1 MNTIGRVIEIQGELF
16 EIVRTLRVGM
26 GKVLPTDFSNEI
38 KDAWHAERVF
48 KQNDQYFF
56 VNEIK
61 TIETKIT
68 FYTNT
73 MNKLIEN
80 LK

>member
-1 MNTIGRVIEIQGELF
+1 MEFYLNKNKQQLKLIE
-16 EIVRTLRVGM
+16 
-26 GKVLPTDFSNEI
+26 DFSIKIDSLIDDLSYENVDNE
-38 KDAWHAERVF
+38 F
-48 KQNDQYFF
+48 
-56 VNEIK
+56 NEIK

>member
-38 KDAWHAERVF
+38 KDAWHAERV
-48 KQNDQYFF
+48 
-56 VNEIK
+56 
-61 TIETKIT
+61 
-68 FYTNT
+68 
-73 MNKLIEN
+73 
-80 LK
+80 